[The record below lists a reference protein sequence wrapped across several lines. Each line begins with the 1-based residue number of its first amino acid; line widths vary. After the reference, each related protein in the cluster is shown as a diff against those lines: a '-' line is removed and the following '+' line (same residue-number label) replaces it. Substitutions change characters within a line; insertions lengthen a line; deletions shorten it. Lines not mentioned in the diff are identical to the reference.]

1 MRPFEKFLNDSLGT
15 KELLEIYLQ
24 LRTHFQEIGFSESD
38 LVNPPT
44 YTNGMFMLQKR
55 FQSSMNAL
63 LNQVN
68 AYGFEVSRAELQQY
82 IQPLLQKINELT
94 PLSENGYHE
103 GGNQGDE
110 DFE

>member
-15 KELLEIYLQ
+15 KELLEIYLE
-24 LRTHFQEIGFSESD
+24 LRKHFQEIGFSEAD
-38 LVNPPT
+38 LVDPPT
-44 YTNGMFMLQKR
+44 YTNGMFMLQKK

-63 LNQVN
+63 LYQVN
-68 AYGFEVSRAELQQY
+68 AYGFEVSRVELGEY
-82 IQPLLQKINELT
+82 IQPLLKKINELT

>member
-1 MRPFEKFLNDSLGT
+1 
-15 KELLEIYLQ
+15 
-24 LRTHFQEIGFSESD
+24 
-38 LVNPPT
+38 
-44 YTNGMFMLQKR
+44 MLQKR

-68 AYGFEVSRAELQQY
+68 AYGFEVSRAELGEY
-82 IQPLLQKINELT
+82 IQPLLKKINELT